1 MVMIHTI
8 SNYLAKSWCCIN
20 CLYAINTD
28 MPPMKD
34 QSFDL
39 LSYLNSYLR
48 CDSPVLDTQK
58 LEALLSILEKEVHS
72 MHDFLDALVNT
83 EVWKAWQIQP
93 NPYQSKILAIGL
105 EIDRI
110 ASDRIAPA
118 YHSKKHMMDVCLML
132 TYILMQEEG
141 AKYGESSKSPWVT
154 SSTEKW
160 QLLLA
165 AAAHDLGHPGLI
177 NSTPYEI
184 EQQSLNMLES
194 LLTKDA
200 TEPKLKKEILDC
212 IKPWILATDHA
223 QYGALLERLSHS
235 EPKHVD
241 CLAMLLVEADLASS
255 VLPIRGKLLTDRLSD
270 EWARPYPEK
279 SIALRNQVGYLSF
292 LASLQ
297 FVSPHSAHA
306 GIATILTNSLTQL
319 RTQLS

>member
-1 MVMIHTI
+1 
-8 SNYLAKSWCCIN
+8 
-20 CLYAINTD
+20 
-28 MPPMKD
+28 MKG
-34 QSFDL
+34 QLFDL
-39 LSYLNSYLR
+39 LSYLNSFLE
-48 CDSPVLDTQK
+48 SNAPVLDAQR
-58 LEALLSILEKEVHS
+58 LEVLLSTIEKEVHS
-72 MHDFLDALVNT
+72 MRDFLDALVNT

-93 NPYQSKILAIGL
+93 NLYSSMIVSIGS

-110 ASDRIAPA
+110 ASESEVPA

-132 TYILMQEEG
+132 SYILMQEEG
-141 AKYGESSKSPWVT
+141 AQKNVPNNSPWMT

-184 EQQSLNMLES
+184 EQQSLDLLEA
-194 LLTKDA
+194 LFKRIGADPVLA
-200 TEPKLKKEILDC
+200 KEILESVE
-212 IKPWILATDHA
+212 PWILATDHA
-223 QYGALLERLSHS
+223 QYGALLERVSHS
-235 EPKHVD
+235 DLKHVD

-255 VLPIRGKLLTDRLSD
+255 VLPLRGKLLTDRLSD
-270 EWARPYPEK
+270 EWAKPYPEK
-279 SIALRNQVGYLSF
+279 SIALRNQVGYLNF

-306 GIATILTNSLTQL
+306 GIATILTNSLSQL